1 MYICNNLLN
10 INNTNNML
18 MRKIY
23 FTFLLAVYSFSYGQ
37 FSENFDAAA
46 SIPAG
51 WATYRGSN
59 DLGAAYDWTFIATP
73 RNYSPP
79 NSAFVRYELVPGGST
94 LEDWMVTPLIDLTN
108 YTGVNLTF
116 YGGQQYT
123 AAYGTTYE
131 VLVSTTSQTDIS
143 SFTSVALY
151 GESNFVSTGTAAF
164 TAADLKTVD
173 LSAYN
178 GQQIYVAFKMSQN
191 DGDNW
196 FIDNVAVTGTLS
208 NVDFESTNN
217 NVFPNPT
224 TGIVTIQHNETLESV
239 KVIGLLGNVVK
250 SFSNTNTIDLS
261 DLNSGTYMLNI
272 ITESGKTTTRKVI
285 KQ

>member
-1 MYICNNLLN
+1 
-10 INNTNNML
+10 

-23 FTFLLAVYSFSYGQ
+23 FTFLLAISSLSYGQ
-37 FSENFDAAA
+37 FSENFDTAA
-46 SIPAG
+46 SMPAG

-59 DLGAAYDWTFIATP
+59 GLGTAFDWTFIATP
-73 RNYSPP
+73 RNFSAP
-79 NSAFVRYELVPGGST
+79 NSAFVRYEANTGGT
-94 LEDWMVTPLIDLTN
+94 NEDWMVTPLIDLTS

-131 VLVSTTSQTDIS
+131 VLVSTTSQTDIA
-143 SFTSVALY
+143 SFTPVMMY
-151 GESNFVSTGTAAF
+151 GESDFISTGAAPF

-173 LSAYN
+173 LSAYD
-178 GQQIYVAFKMSQN
+178 GQQIYVAFKMSQD

-196 FIDNVAVTGTLS
+196 FIDNVDVTGTLS
-208 NVDFESTNN
+208 NVDFESTINN
-217 NVFPNPT
+217 IYPNPT

-250 SFSNTNTIDLS
+250 TFSNTSTIDLS
-261 DLNSGTYMLNI
+261 DLNSGTYLLNI
-272 ITESGKTTTRKVI
+272 ITESGKTTTRKVV

>member
-1 MYICNNLLN
+1 
-10 INNTNNML
+10 ML
-18 MRKIY
+18 MKKIY
-23 FTFLLAVYSFSYGQ
+23 FTFLLAINSLVYGQ
-37 FSENFDAAA
+37 FTENFDAAA
-46 SIPAG
+46 SMPAG
-51 WATYRGSN
+51 WATYRGN
-59 DLGAAYDWTFIATP
+59 NALGTAFDWTFIATP
-73 RNYSPP
+73 RNFSAP
-79 NSAFVRYELVPGGST
+79 NSAFVRYEANTGGIN
-94 LEDWMVTPLIDLTN
+94 EDWMVTPLIDLTN
-108 YTGVNLTF
+108 YTSTSLTF

-151 GESNFVSTGTAAF
+151 GEADFVSTGAAPF

-173 LSAYN
+173 LSAYD
-178 GQQIYVAFKMSQN
+178 GQQIYVAFMMAQD

-224 TGIVTIQHNETLESV
+224 TGVVTIQHNETLESV
-239 KVIGLLGNVVK
+239 KVVGLLGNVVK

-272 ITESGKTTTRKVI
+272 ITESGKTTTRKIV

>member
-1 MYICNNLLN
+1 
-10 INNTNNML
+10 

-37 FSENFDAAA
+37 FSENFDADA
-46 SIPAG
+46 SMPAG
-51 WATYRGSN
+51 WTTFRGEN
-59 DLGAAYDWTFIATP
+59 GLGAAFDWTFITTA
-73 RNYSPP
+73 RNFSAP
-79 NSAFVRYELVPGGST
+79 NSAFVRYEANTGG
-94 LEDWMVTPLIDLTN
+94 LNEDWMVTPMIDLTN
-108 YTGVNLTF
+108 YTGASLTF

-123 AAYGTTYE
+123 AAYGTTYQ

-151 GESNFVSTGTAAF
+151 GEADFVSTGTAPF

-173 LSAYN
+173 LSAYD
-178 GQQIYVAFKMSQN
+178 GQQIYVAFMMAQD

-196 FIDNVAVTGTLS
+196 FIDNVDVTGTLS

-224 TGIVTIQHNETLESV
+224 TGVVTIQHNETLESV

-272 ITESGKTTTRKVI
+272 ITESGKTTTRKVV